1 MITVNSRK
9 LDGTIRRSW
18 NCELVEQSGSLLVF
32 AGNFDSDIR
41 HPELGHITAG
51 TLSHEYY
58 WLDRW
63 YSIFRFHEP
72 SGSLRNFYCNLNMPP
87 VFADGVLDYV
97 DLDIDVVVWPDFSY
111 KVLDRDDY
119 EVNSR
124 LFGYSNEVKAK
135 VEATLK
141 EVLER
146 IEARD
151 LPDVP
156 DKFAT
161 SATDFRGTS

>member
-1 MITVNSRK
+1 MK
-9 LDGTIRRSW
+9 YDGTERRRW
-18 NCELVEQSGSLLVF
+18 FGHVARQDGPLIVVDAVFDEEIKHDLLGTIASGTISK
-32 AGNFDSDIR
+32 
-41 HPELGHITAG
+41 
-51 TLSHEYY
+51 EYY

-135 VEATLK
+135 VEATLQ

-151 LPDVP
+151 LPNGP

-161 SATDFRGTS
+161 SATDFRESS